1 MSIVRVRFLE
11 DGREAEIPL
20 DILSFKAPKKLTK
33 EEWKKLAEQY
43 KGRPLPPEYYADFKP
58 GKLAFIQWHIRG
70 ILPEDKEAYD
80 KGKKSFSEIIVGHSL
95 HQDFRMWFQGL
106 SKPVEWVILDDSME
120 AYERYNLGKRDPK
133 TGNVQKSLA
142 VVKEA
147 EALKEKATKKA
158 QDKLLISEKDTK
170 IIEKY
175 ALHEYDNWLPPGDV
189 GCLDGETW
197 VLTETG
203 WEKIKYLKPGDKV
216 LTHKGRFKKVK
227 RVMYKG
233 RIKAKTTLIHPVGY
247 WGNIKF
253 YSHKILTKDGWKH
266 DAEITESDK
275 LVTPKAQWETKD
287 IDYLELEIPPG
298 YRKHVKVDKDFCQ
311 WIGFFVGDG
320 SITNTA
326 KGLIELSCADE
337 AEANK
342 YAELTRKVF
351 GINGISFVK
360 DKRTKSNINLKFY
373 DRGLAKFL
381 ADNCY
386 NKRRGGRGK
395 KAFKQFPVWFVYLPS
410 EKLKAAIDGF
420 LEADR
425 AYCEGNRKSIGNT
438 SPYALGQV
446 YLMLLKLQ
454 RFARISYKKNE
465 KPNHNA
471 FFVLTWLGQRIRKL
485 REVEEYEDSYYVSIR
500 NITTRWAPIELYDIE
515 VEDDHT
521 FVAGNIIVSN
531 STPYAWGVLVT
542 ISIGVAQPGVQR
554 QSLHE
559 YFYYPSKDLPKR
571 NQKLM
576 NGRIIF
582 RAFKKP
588 RPLWWT
594 WMAIRDPRP
603 YNPYCF
609 DSETEIY
616 TKNGWKS
623 VDTIKRSDLVASLN
637 PKTLEW
643 EWSGIKQII
652 KFNYSG
658 TAYLFESRDISLLAH
673 PNHMQPLFVDYKSAI
688 SFVSAQEYS
697 PKYCWWF
704 LRGANWRKQDNNIMW
719 IGNKAYPKRNLCE
732 LIGWIL
738 GDGYLTK
745 PAGEKHYY
753 IGIRQEK
760 QTNLNIIY
768 QLAKATTRKVR
779 KYKDRVVIRDH
790 VLADFLAKEIGS
802 VAGERRVPEF
812 IRESSAENIQAFL
825 YGLLGSDGHFRNRS
839 KEPEGWGE
847 RIFYT
852 SSASL
857 AGSLAELILKAG
869 GSVSYYLDC
878 RKGKICFDKYIEKTD
893 SYHIRW
899 KKSTTTL
906 SRWVEKKEVFYN
918 GIMWDV
924 ELEKNHILLVR
935 RHGRV
940 FWTGNCG
947 IDQGVYHLT
956 PAEDLKYI
964 NKEDYPEWKNRK
976 EDCE

>member
-189 GCLDGETW
+189 G
-197 VLTETG
+197 
-203 WEKIKYLKPGDKV
+203 
-216 LTHKGRFKKVK
+216 
-227 RVMYKG
+227 
-233 RIKAKTTLIHPVGY
+233 A
-247 WGNIKF
+247 
-253 YSHKILTKDGWKH
+253 
-266 DAEITESDK
+266 
-275 LVTPKAQWETKD
+275 
-287 IDYLELEIPPG
+287 
-298 YRKHVKVDKDFCQ
+298 
-311 WIGFFVGDG
+311 
-320 SITNTA
+320 
-326 KGLIELSCADE
+326 
-337 AEANK
+337 
-342 YAELTRKVF
+342 
-351 GINGISFVK
+351 
-360 DKRTKSNINLKFY
+360 
-373 DRGLAKFL
+373 
-381 ADNCY
+381 
-386 NKRRGGRGK
+386 
-395 KAFKQFPVWFVYLPS
+395 
-410 EKLKAAIDGF
+410 
-420 LEADR
+420 
-425 AYCEGNRKSIGNT
+425 
-438 SPYALGQV
+438 
-446 YLMLLKLQ
+446 
-454 RFARISYKKNE
+454 
-465 KPNHNA
+465 
-471 FFVLTWLGQRIRKL
+471 
-485 REVEEYEDSYYVSIR
+485 
-500 NITTRWAPIELYDIE
+500 
-515 VEDDHT
+515 
-521 FVAGNIIVSN
+521 
-531 STPYAWGVLVT
+531 TPYAWGVLVT

-673 PNHMQPLFVDYKSAI
+673 PNHMQPLFVDYKNAI